1 MGESVTQNDTE
12 VKTKYS
18 LKAGTESK
26 STAELR
32 KRNRE
37 LEEQLTYWRGQVQR
51 TKVPTTNR
59 ADVAKTAREL
69 LRDTGARM
77 DAGELTEQLQTFYD
91 SIARNGDGEGLRYTD
106 VRAQAREIADVAP
119 IVWGKIGTEIQSEL
133 GIFLQ
138 NVV

>member
-1 MGESVTQNDTE
+1 MAN
-12 VKTKYS
+12 
-18 LKAGTESK
+18 
-26 STAELR
+26 
-32 KRNRE
+32 
-37 LEEQLTYWRGQVQR
+37 
-51 TKVPTTNR
+51 
-59 ADVAKTAREL
+59 TAREL

-77 DAGELTEQLQTFYD
+77 DVGELTEQLQTFYD